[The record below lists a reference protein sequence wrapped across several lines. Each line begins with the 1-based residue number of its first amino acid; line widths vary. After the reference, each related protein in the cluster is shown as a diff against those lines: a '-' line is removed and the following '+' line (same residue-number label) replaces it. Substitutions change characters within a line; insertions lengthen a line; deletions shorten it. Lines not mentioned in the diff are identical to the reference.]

1 MGSCAST
8 PKGCVKVRSGLNL
21 RRKHRRRRRRSA
33 KAQSFSNKLSKV
45 EPSNSTDVSYRN
57 PAFQGTVY
65 FHLFLALFSVSLL
78 GVLLGSW
85 FYYIGG
91 NWPTLPSF
99 LLYQNCLKI
108 LYYWFELLLSADFT
122 GSSESWYDPDT
133 VTDSDCDDD
142 FYSVQDGE
150 QLASVI
156 IWFCFFII
164 TNSST

>member
-8 PKGCVKVRSGLNL
+8 PKGCVKVGSGLNL

-65 FHLFLALFSVSLL
+65 FHLVLALFSVSPL
-78 GVLLGSW
+78 GRMAGFTL
-85 FYYIGG
+85 GG

-108 LYYWFELLLSADFT
+108 LYS
-122 GSSESWYDPDT
+122 
-133 VTDSDCDDD
+133 
-142 FYSVQDGE
+142 
-150 QLASVI
+150 
-156 IWFCFFII
+156 
-164 TNSST
+164 